1 MPPEH
6 AFWNVFYTSASL
18 ETTLNDLRLC
28 RTGGRC
34 GGCSHLPFVDLTW
47 RRMDGDYL
55 LRSALFGMLNFVA
68 VVEISRGGN
77 GVLFGFRDALRG
89 LFPTIP

>member
-1 MPPEH
+1 
-6 AFWNVFYTSASL
+6 
-18 ETTLNDLRLC
+18 
-28 RTGGRC
+28 
-34 GGCSHLPFVDLTW
+34 
-47 RRMDGDYL
+47 MDGDYL